1 MKKKIKTKVK
11 AGALALNRSGVKIKT
26 NVRAG
31 ALSFNH
37 NGVKI

>member
-1 MKKKIKTKVK
+1 MK
-11 AGALALNRSGVKIKT
+11 KIKT

-37 NGVKI
+37 NGVKIKTKVRAGALSFNHNGVKI